1 LKRGQVC
8 RVFLGPS
15 SRRSGEVSPFQGL
28 TTPLTEQVI
37 GFTASG
43 PRERFGSDTSQ
54 PHFDGYVGF
63 DVQGSS
69 GGNGANTQGGLSLS
83 VTTKWPLDQP
93 RPASAAALDSLG
105 LFPHVAILRWPADA
119 VLIAYSRAEGRSCL
133 LLVEA
138 DGDLPV
144 LAGWSDDWI
153 RLPARD
159 SDIQA
164 RAAMLEA
171 RIARPD
177 PLPEVDL
184 DGHLLFDSR
193 GVFLSPS
200 EEALMRLLCQRFGQ
214 VVDVESLAGAV
225 GEGGMSA
232 NAVRVQL
239 TRLRKRIG
247 TVGLVVRAIHG
258 RGYVLEQATGQ
269 QRYVVAPPG

>member
-1 LKRGQVC
+1 M
-8 RVFLGPS
+8 
-15 SRRSGEVSPFQGL
+15 
-28 TTPLTEQVI
+28 
-37 GFTASG
+37 
-43 PRERFGSDTSQ
+43 
-54 PHFDGYVGF
+54 
-63 DVQGSS
+63 
-69 GGNGANTQGGLSLS
+69 
-83 VTTKWPLDQP
+83 LDN
-93 RPASAAALDSLG
+93 LG

-133 LLVEA
+133 LLIDPE
-138 DGDLPV
+138 GDLPV
-144 LAGWSDDWI
+144 LAEWSDDWI

-177 PLPEVDL
+177 PHPEVDI

-225 GEGGMSA
+225 GERGMSS

-247 TVGLVVRAIHG
+247 TVGLIVRAIHG
-258 RGYVLEQATGQ
+258 RGYVLEQATSQ
-269 QRYVVAPPG
+269 QRHVAAPPGMVSSAR